1 MGLVQKLKSF
11 STGQQVKAEDERG
24 KEEYANEKSVIE
36 ETVTP
41 ISPSVRM
48 ERTITRSEVEK
59 AREELQIL
67 SVERDA
73 IESAVEHIKAENYK
87 KIRANVNELA
97 EKYKTYLNQLEKKI
111 NDRKQLL
118 NLYELEKTQ
127 TDIIQ
132 LFNTQLEE
140 INQKIESV
148 RTDLDLPLQKQT
160 SIFYYYKS

>member
-11 STGQQVKAEDERG
+11 STGQHVKAEDKRG
-24 KEEYANEKSVIE
+24 EEAYNSEESVIQ
-36 ETVTP
+36 ETLNPT
-41 ISPSVRM
+41 SPSVRL

-59 AREELQIL
+59 AKEELQVL

-73 IESAVEHIKAENYK
+73 IKSAVEHINAENYQK
-87 KIRANVNELA
+87 TKANVNELA
-97 EKYKTYLNQLEKKI
+97 EKYKAYLNQLEKKI

-148 RTDLDLPLQKQT
+148 RTTLDLPLQKQT

>member
-11 STGQQVKAEDERG
+11 STGQYVETEDKRY
-24 KEEYANEKSVIE
+24 KEKYTHKESVIE

-41 ISPSVRM
+41 TSPSVRM
-48 ERTITRSEVEK
+48 ERTITRSEFEK
-59 AREELQIL
+59 AKEELHVLTI
-67 SVERDA
+67 ERDA

-87 KIRANVNELA
+87 KTIANVNELA

-148 RTDLDLPLQKQT
+148 RTALDMPLQKQT